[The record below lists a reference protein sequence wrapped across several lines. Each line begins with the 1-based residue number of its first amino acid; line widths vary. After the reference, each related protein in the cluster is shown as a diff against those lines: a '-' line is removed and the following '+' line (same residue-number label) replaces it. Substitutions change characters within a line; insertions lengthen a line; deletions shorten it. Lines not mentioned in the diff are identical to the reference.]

1 MIMRDSLRVFAI
13 VAQAALLFTAPYSL
27 LTFISIWI
35 LSPPGAWSA
44 LMRHIPSA
52 IQAITL
58 AIILLVPIVLAASWL
73 FRKLRFQYSQRD
85 ARGAAIAFA
94 VACPI
99 SLVIGLLLGPLT
111 GGYTEA
117 LLGSRFALF
126 GAFFGVFV
134 LTALLTFLPTIVVL
148 RSKRRAGVVS
158 LLFLLAA
165 CVNPPIIRAQTKS
178 Q

>member
-1 MIMRDSLRVFAI
+1 
-13 VAQAALLFTAPYSL
+13 
-27 LTFISIWI
+27 
-35 LSPPGAWSA
+35 
-44 LMRHIPSA
+44 MRHIPSA

-165 CVNPPIIRAQTKS
+165 CVNPPIIRAR
-178 Q
+178 